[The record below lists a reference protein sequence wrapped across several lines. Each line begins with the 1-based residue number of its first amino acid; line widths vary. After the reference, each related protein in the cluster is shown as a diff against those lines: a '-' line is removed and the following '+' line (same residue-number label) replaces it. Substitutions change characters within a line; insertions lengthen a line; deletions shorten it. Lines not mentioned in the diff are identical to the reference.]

1 MECRVVIYTGNM
13 WTPGWA
19 KVYEIQPMNAWAN
32 GEYED
37 IEDLIDDV
45 LYELYDIDTPVLV
58 AEEFTDLLASMIDA
72 KDRIGILTLEIK
84 NEEERGE
91 DR

>member
-1 MECRVVIYTGNM
+1 M

-58 AEEFTDLLASMIDA
+58 AEEFTNLLASMIDA

>member
-1 MECRVVIYTGNM
+1 
-13 WTPGWA
+13 
-19 KVYEIQPMNAWAN
+19 MNAWAN

-37 IEDLIDDV
+37 IEELIDDV